1 MSILGFDGLA
11 MGELLQPPLATI
23 CAPNREIGCS
33 AWRRLMARIDG
44 TYSDTS
50 MSLTLPHALREG
62 ATIAAIPNT
71 SETSRPR
78 SIQPLA

>member
-1 MSILGFDGLA
+1 MSILGFDGLS

-50 MSLTLPHALREG
+50 ISLTLPHTLREG
-62 ATIAAIPNT
+62 ATIAAISNT
-71 SETSRPR
+71 SETSRAR